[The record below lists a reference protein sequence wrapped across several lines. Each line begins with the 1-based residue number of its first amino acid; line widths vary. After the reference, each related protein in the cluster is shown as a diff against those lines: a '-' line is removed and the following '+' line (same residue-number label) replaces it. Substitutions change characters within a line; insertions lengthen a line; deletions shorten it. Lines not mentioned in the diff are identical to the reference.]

1 MTLRRGLTYRPTHE
15 GVIAPAL
22 GKTYMCGRCNKPK
35 ETLLG
40 RWKHRVLGWCCGECK
55 REERAAA

>member
-22 GKTYMCGRCNKPK
+22 GKTYLCGLCNKPK

-55 REERAAA
+55 R

>member
-1 MTLRRGLTYRPTHE
+1 MSLRRGYANSYRPTHE

-22 GKTYMCGRCNKPK
+22 GNTFMCGRCNKPK

-40 RWKHRVLGWCCGECK
+40 RWRHRVLGWCCSEC
-55 REERAAA
+55 R